1 MPQVSEASRVSP
13 CGSRQPAFPGKVAVQ
28 EDDAAEPATKRDRAA
43 SFFRVK
49 EE

>member
-1 MPQVSEASRVSP
+1 
-13 CGSRQPAFPGKVAVQ
+13 VAVQ

-43 SFFRVK
+43 SFFEVK